1 MISGKLILYL
11 TIGTLVMLVPIVIQS
26 LWYKI
31 KLWKSIIIAVLLTVS
46 GTVGTYIM
54 YFIENHWWGGTS
66 FFGAVFFVPLAFIGV
81 AYLLKLPYNELIDL
95 CAPAECMMLVIMKV
109 QCLLSGCCKGM
120 ILFQEVRFP
129 SQAAELVNALVLA
142 GVLLWIAYK
151 GSSKG
156 RIYPIYLILYGATR
170 FILNFFREE
179 FTTTEMIVPFGTIWS
194 VVSVAA
200 GVLWLMLLKKQGEK
214 KIAAAEDTEE

>member
-11 TIGTLVMLVPIVIQS
+11 TIGTAVMLVPIVIQS

-31 KLWKSIIIAVLLTVS
+31 KLWKSIIVAVLLTVS

-81 AYLLKLPYNELIDL
+81 AYLLKLPYNELLDL

-109 QCLLSGCCKGM
+109 QCLLAGCCQGRL
-120 ILFQEVRFP
+120 LFQGFRFP
-129 SQAAELVNALVLA
+129 SQAAELINALALA
-142 GVLLWIAYK
+142 GILMWIAYK
-151 GSSKG
+151 GRGKG
-156 RIYPIYLILYGATR
+156 RIYPMYLVLYGVTR

-179 FTTTEMIVPFGTIWS
+179 FVTTDMIVPFGTIWS
-194 VVSVAA
+194 VVAVAA
-200 GVLWLMLLKKQGEK
+200 GILWLVLLNKRAEK
-214 KIAAAEDTEE
+214 EIEATLETKE